1 VAQTIFLQVT
11 TNLNELVDVLTWFDQ
26 LPHASVPKSDWLYCK
41 TSLAEIF
48 TNAVRHAHK
57 EMPIETPISLEASLS
72 NDKIEIKV
80 FDYGEGFDLSDKLST
95 LDDVDIYAL
104 GGRGLY
110 LISQMVDVFSY
121 SKTSDGRNCM
131 LIIKNY
137 LSIDQD

>member
-1 VAQTIFLQVT
+1 MAQTIFLQVT
-11 TNLNELVDVLTWFDQ
+11 NNLNELINVLTWFDR
-26 LPHASVPKSDWLYCK
+26 LPHDSVPKSDWLYCK

-57 EMPIETPISLEASLS
+57 NMPVETPISIEASLS
-72 NDKIEIKV
+72 NNTIEIKV
-80 FDYGEGFDLSDKLST
+80 FDYGDGFDLSDKLST
-95 LDDVDIYAL
+95 LDDIDIYAL

-121 SKTSDGRNCM
+121 TKTLDGRNCM

-137 LSIDQD
+137 ISID